1 LRKSYRRKR
10 LQSKR
15 SGAPHVA
22 ATARRTYNPRFL
34 PAEEAQLT
42 DILAYARDVLSMEAQ
57 AIRNLVPTL
66 GTPFEQAVR
75 WLLECR
81 GMAVVSGVGK
91 SGLIGQKLS
100 STFASTGTTSLFL
113 HPTEALH
120 GDLGRVRRDDVAL
133 LLSQSGETEEIV
145 RLIDPL
151 KRIGARVVA
160 MTGTADSTLGRNA
173 DAALECGRAPEA
185 CPLGLAPTSSTASQ
199 LALGDALA
207 MTVQKLRGFQREDYA
222 RFHPGGALGRRLM
235 TVGEIMRSGD
245 QHTVVARGTPAKTVV
260 MKMNATKGRPGA
272 AAVVDERGSL
282 AGFFTDGDLAR
293 HLDRDIAFLE
303 RPIDEVMN
311 PSPIAIVPEALA
323 SAALQVLR
331 DRHIDQIPVVD
342 AARRPIGLV
351 DVQDLLAARI
361 I

>member
-1 LRKSYRRKR
+1 
-10 LQSKR
+10 
-15 SGAPHVA
+15 
-22 ATARRTYNPRFL
+22 
-34 PAEEAQLT
+34 
-42 DILAYARDVLSMEAQ
+42 MESQ
-57 AIRNLVPTL
+57 AIRDLVPKL
-66 GTPFEQAVR
+66 GRPFELAVR
-75 WLLECR
+75 LLLDCP
-81 GMAVVSGVGK
+81 GMTVVSGVGK

-100 STFASTGTTSLFL
+100 STLASTGTKSLFL

-120 GDLGRVRRDDVAL
+120 GDLGRVCRDDVAI

-145 RLIDPL
+145 RLIDPM
-151 KRIGARVVA
+151 KAIGAKVIA
-160 MTGTADSTLGRNA
+160 MTGEPGSSLARNA
-173 DAALECGRAPEA
+173 DLVLECGRAPEA

-222 RFHPGGALGRRLM
+222 RFHPGGSLGRRLM
-235 TVGEIMRSGD
+235 RVSEIMRTGD
-245 QHTVVARGTPAKTVV
+245 AHTVVAQGSPAKAVV
-260 MKMNATKGRPGA
+260 MRMNATKGRPGA
-272 AAVVDERGSL
+272 AAIVDEKGAL

-293 HLDRDIAFLE
+293 HLDKDIAFLE
-303 RPIDEVMN
+303 RPIDDVMN
-311 PSPIAIVPEALA
+311 RTPVTIAADALA

-331 DRHIDQIPVVD
+331 DRHIDQIPVID

>member
-1 LRKSYRRKR
+1 
-10 LQSKR
+10 
-15 SGAPHVA
+15 
-22 ATARRTYNPRFL
+22 
-34 PAEEAQLT
+34 
-42 DILAYARDVLSMEAQ
+42 MEAQ
-57 AIRNLVPTL
+57 AIRNLISTL
-66 GTPFEQAVR
+66 AGPFERAVQ
-75 WLLECR
+75 WVLECP
-81 GMAVVSGVGK
+81 GMTVVSGVGK

-100 STFASTGTTSLFL
+100 STLASTGTKSLFL

-120 GDLGRVRRDDVAL
+120 GDLGRVRKEDVAL
-133 LLSQSGETEEIV
+133 LLSQSGETEEVV

-151 KRIGARVVA
+151 KTIGARVIA
-160 MTGTADSTLGRNA
+160 MTGASESTLGRNS
-173 DAALECGRAPEA
+173 DLVLECGRAPEA

-222 RFHPGGALGRRLM
+222 RFHPGGSLGRRLM
-235 TVGEIMRSGD
+235 RVSEIMRSGD
-245 QHTVVARGTPAKTVV
+245 SHTVVRRGSTAKMVV

-272 AAVVDERGSL
+272 ASVIDESGAL

-293 HLDRDIAFLE
+293 HLDHDISFLE

-311 PSPIAIVPEALA
+311 RKPVTIAPDALA
-323 SAALQVLR
+323 SSALQILR
-331 DRHIDQIPVVD
+331 DRHIDQLPVVD
-342 AARRPIGLV
+342 GSGRPVGLV

>member
-1 LRKSYRRKR
+1 MDRRPEPASLRV
-10 LQSKR
+10 SK
-15 SGAPHVA
+15 
-22 ATARRTYNPRFL
+22 
-34 PAEEAQLT
+34 EAHLT
-42 DILAYARDVLSMEAQ
+42 DVLAYARDVLSMEAQ
-57 AIRNLVPTL
+57 AIRDLVPTL
-66 GTPFEQAVR
+66 GKSFERAVQ
-75 WLLECR
+75 WLLEST
-81 GMAVVSGVGK
+81 GMTVVSGVGK

-100 STFASTGTTSLFL
+100 STLASTGTKSLFL

-120 GDLGRVRRDDVAL
+120 GDLGRVRQQDVAL
-133 LLSQSGETEEIV
+133 LLSQSGETEEVV

-151 KRIGARVVA
+151 KAIGARVIA
-160 MTGTADSTLGRNA
+160 MTGAPESTLARNA
-173 DAALECGRAPEA
+173 DLVLECGRAPEA

-222 RFHPGGALGRRLM
+222 RFHPGGSLGRKLM
-235 TVGEIMRSGD
+235 RVSEIMRRGES
-245 QHTVVARGTPAKTVV
+245 HTVVTTGTPAKSVV
-260 MKMNATKGRPGA
+260 MRMNATKGRPGA
-272 AAVVDERGSL
+272 ASITDAKGAL

-293 HLDRDIAFLE
+293 HLDRDIGFLE

-311 PSPIAIVPEALA
+311 RNPVTIDADALA
-323 SAALQVLR
+323 STALQVLR

-342 AARRPIGLV
+342 AQKKPIGLV